1 MGVTRRSGAII
12 AVTVLCAVAVAGMPP
27 LGTRGV
33 EAAQSV
39 RTTSP
44 TASLQM
50 SLHGVGSVLREAVS
64 MPEAPRRGSLAAAA
78 PIRAV
83 SAVAVRSV
91 PLANPRD
98 APPTAV
104 LFGNPPTATPAP
116 GMATSPVSPALTPA
130 STITSAPTSTEVPTA
145 SATAT
150 AQPTDTNT
158 ATPRPTH
165 TPRPTRT
172 PTPRP
177 TRTPTPR
184 PTHTPTPRP
193 THTPTATSTATPRP
207 TDTPRPTA
215 TATPRPTNTP
225 LPTATPTPRVLRV
238 ELVSVGLYVLKNGHE
253 QRVKTVKLGQSIRLK
268 ITILVKNAPVGGIAV
283 RASWQLAGSLYGKPF
298 LRYQQTFTL
307 RNGRKGLFYD
317 IVVPSRGF
325 SAGGYYFTG
334 VIAYGGRLRQ
344 LAATTLFGVR
354 GQIAAPA
361 QRVHYAH
368 LRITVPQGWTIDFQ
382 RDSQGRMAT
391 GPSSLIMF
399 SPSRRAAI
407 TAVSVRLDRTP
418 TNVELQAFPAAVL
431 QQEFGSGI
439 SNVKTLT
446 VKSRIDGHAVFA
458 VQGDVTIGGRA
469 SQAVALVTAK
479 ERQFYAFTVVNIFK
493 EAPLG
498 ELDNGFAA
506 IFGSKLD

>member
-12 AVTVLCAVAVAGMPP
+12 AVVVLFAVAVAGMPQ

-33 EAAQSV
+33 EAAQSL
-39 RTTSP
+39 RTGPITTS
-44 TASLQM
+44 LQAN
-50 SLHGVGSVLREAVS
+50 LHGVGSALRQAVS
-64 MPEAPRRGSLAAAA
+64 VPGAPRRGSLPAAA
-78 PIRAV
+78 PDRA
-83 SAVAVRSV
+83 ARAA

-98 APPTAV
+98 VPPTPA
-104 LFGNPPTATPAP
+104 LFGNPPTATP
-116 GMATSPVSPALTPA
+116 GSVTATLPAATPVSTV
-130 STITSAPTSTEVPTA
+130 TSAPMATEVPTA

-150 AQPTDTNT
+150 VQSTDTNT
-158 ATPRPTH
+158 A
-165 TPRPTRT
+165 
-172 PTPRP
+172 
-177 TRTPTPR
+177 TPR

-193 THTPTATSTATPRP
+193 THTPTPTNTATPSPTNTPRP
-207 TDTPRPTA
+207 TN
-215 TATPRPTNTP
+215 TATPSPTNTP

-238 ELVSVGLYVLKNGHE
+238 DLVSVGLYVLKNGHE

-268 ITILVKNAPVGGIAV
+268 ITILVKNAPAAGVAV
-283 RASWQLAGSLYGKPF
+283 RASWQLAGSLHGKPF
-298 LRYQQTFTL
+298 LQYQQTFTV

-334 VIAYGGRLRQ
+334 ALVYGGRLRQ
-344 LAATTLFGVR
+344 LVATTLFNVH

-368 LRITVPQGWTIDFQ
+368 LHITVPQGWTVDLQ
-382 RDSQGRMAT
+382 SDSQGRAAT
-391 GPSSLIMF
+391 GPNSLIMF
-399 SPSRRAAI
+399 SPSRRAAV
-407 TAVSVRLDRTP
+407 TAVSVRLTRIPTTAELRT
-418 TNVELQAFPAAVL
+418 FPAAVL
-431 QQEFGSGI
+431 QQEFGNI

-479 ERQFYAFTVVNIFK
+479 ERQFYAFSVVNIYK
-493 EAPLG
+493 DAPLG
-498 ELDNGFAA
+498 ELNSGFAA
-506 IFGSKLD
+506 IFGSRLD